1 MKKLIIIS
9 LLFVGIAGIRAQSAF
24 ALTDGV
30 PALVYALPKT
40 NLCFEI
46 EVETTVEKPG
56 VFYLYSQRYLA
67 TSQVVMEE
75 KTSSKVKSI
84 SMQTVT
90 VPDVNRRF
98 AVEPM
103 AKSPLN
109 GIVVNEQGI
118 LCGVNIVPAS
128 PSAAKTD
135 VSNMQKQEVAGSE
148 PELLSLTQEY
158 MMAGSTAKMAEGAAK
173 QIYDIRASRLNL
185 LSGEMD
191 HLPDGE
197 ALKTMLSGLDA
208 KEKELT
214 ALFIGSVRKNTKV
227 YKLNLSPDNV
237 VSNEVLFRLSATRGV
252 VAKDDLSGEP
262 YFITIAPEKIRMQ
275 ERDPKAKV
283 ERAGLYTV
291 LPALTTVTV
300 SDGVNQVLQQTI
312 PMPQFGQLVTLPE
325 SLLRTPGIKITVDVP
340 TGRILG
346 IIIPRQ

>member
-1 MKKLIIIS
+1 MKKLIVIS
-9 LLFVGIAGIRAQSAF
+9 LIFIGIAGVKAQSAF

-75 KTSSKVKSI
+75 KVTSKVI
-84 SMQTVT
+84 GVSMQTST
-90 VPDVNRRF
+90 VPDLNRRF

-103 AKSPLN
+103 VKSPLN

-118 LCGVNIVPAS
+118 LCGVNIA
-128 PSAAKTD
+128 PSTPS
-135 VSNMQKQEVAGSE
+135 VSTTPDFKQLKQEVVKVES
-148 PELLSLTQEY
+148 ELLSLTQEY

-197 ALKTMLSGLDA
+197 ALKTMLSGLDK

-214 ALFIGSVRKNTKV
+214 ELFVGSVRKSKKI

-237 VSNEVLFRLSATRGV
+237 ISNEVLFRLSATRGV
-252 VAKDDLSGEP
+252 IAMDDLSGEP
-262 YFITIAPEKIRMQ
+262 YFITIAPEKIQMQ

-283 ERAGLYTV
+283 EKVGLYTV
-291 LPALTTVTV
+291 LPALTTITV
-300 SDGVNQVLQQTI
+300 SDGVHPVLQHTI
-312 PMPQFGQLVTLPE
+312 QMPQFGQLVTLPE
-325 SLLRTPGIKITVDVP
+325 SLLRTSGIKISIDEQ
-340 TGRILG
+340 TGRIIG
-346 IIIPRQ
+346 IKTQH

>member
-9 LLFVGIAGIRAQSAF
+9 LLFVGITGIHAQSAF
-24 ALTDGV
+24 ALADGV

-75 KTSSKVKSI
+75 KTTSKVKAV
-84 SMQTVT
+84 SMKTVT

-98 AVEPM
+98 AIEPM

-118 LCGVNIVPAS
+118 LCGVNITPSS
-128 PSAAKTD
+128 PTIADIKQ
-135 VSNMQKQEVAGSE
+135 QKQEITKSE
-148 PELLSLTQEY
+148 TDLLPLTQEY

-191 HLPDGE
+191 QLPDGE
-197 ALKTMLSGLDA
+197 ALKTMLCGLDA

-214 ALFIGSVRKNTKV
+214 ELFVGSVRKNTKV
-227 YKLNLSPDNV
+227 YKLNLSPDNI

-262 YFITIAPEKIRMQ
+262 YFISITPEKIQMQ

-283 ERAGLYTV
+283 EKAGLYTV

-300 SDGVNQVLQQTI
+300 SDGVNLVLQQTI
-312 PMPQFGQLVTLPE
+312 QMPQFGQLVTLPE
-325 SLLRTPGIKITVDVP
+325 SLLRTPGIKIIVDVP
-340 TGRILG
+340 TGRITG
-346 IIIPRQ
+346 MTTQH

>member
-46 EVETTVEKPG
+46 AVETTVEKPG

-118 LCGVNIVPAS
+118 LCGVNILPAL
-128 PSAAKTD
+128 PSTAKVD
-135 VSNMQKQEVAGSE
+135 SKQQKPETETSMFE

-158 MMAGSTAKMAEGAAK
+158 MMAGSMAKMAEGAAK

-191 HLPDGE
+191 QLPDGE
-197 ALKTMLSGLDA
+197 ALKTMLGGLDA

-214 ALFIGSVRKNTKV
+214 ALFVGSVRKHTKV
-227 YKLNLSPDNV
+227 YKLYLSPDNI

-283 ERAGLYTV
+283 EKAGLYTV
-291 LPALTTVTV
+291 LPVLTTVTV
-300 SDGVNQVLQQTI
+300 SDGVSPVLQQTI
-312 PMPQFGQLVTLPE
+312 QMPQFGQLVTLPE

-340 TGRILG
+340 TGRIIG
-346 IIIPRQ
+346 MTTQH

>member
-9 LLFVGIAGIRAQSAF
+9 LLFVGIVGIRAQSAF

-46 EVETTVEKPG
+46 AVETTVEKPG

-118 LCGVNIVPAS
+118 LCGVNIVPVL
-128 PSAAKTD
+128 PSTAKTD
-135 VSNMQKQEVAGSE
+135 SKQQKPERETSISE

-158 MMAGSTAKMAEGAAK
+158 MMAGSIAKMAEGAAK

-191 HLPDGE
+191 QLPDGE
-197 ALKTMLSGLDA
+197 ALKTMLCGLDA

-214 ALFIGSVRKNTKV
+214 ELFVGSVRKNTKV
-227 YKLNLSPDNV
+227 YKLNLSPDNI

-262 YFITIAPEKIRMQ
+262 YFISITPEKIQMQ

-283 ERAGLYTV
+283 EKAGLYTV

-300 SDGVNQVLQQTI
+300 SDGVNLVLQQTI
-312 PMPQFGQLVTLPE
+312 QMPQFGQLVTLPE
-325 SLLRTPGIKITVDVP
+325 SLLRTPGIKIIVDVP
-340 TGRILG
+340 TGRITG
-346 IIIPRQ
+346 MTTQH